1 MAFYNTFVS
10 FNGNGST
17 TNFSIPFSYL
27 DQDEVIVTFSGVGS
41 YTYSF
46 TSPNIITVSPA
57 LAAGDSVQIKRQTA
71 LAAAKVVYSNG
82 STVSGDQLNTTVNQL
97 LYAVQEFNDV
107 STSALNQDTDGNWN
121 GLSKRIKSIGSPV
134 LPTDAATKSYVD
146 ALALSGG
153 TITSSV
159 SRTVVSLSGTGVQ
172 TTFALP
178 FAPTVSD
185 FVNVFIS
192 GVYQN
197 TGRFTIAGSSIV
209 FTTAPPAGTNNVEV
223 QIVRILGVTLTTE
236 VEDGEVTTVKLA
248 NLAVTSA
255 KIADG
260 AVGTAKIADG
270 SITTAKLAVNSVAT
284 DDIIAGAV
292 TTVKIADGAVNS
304 AKMSNTGVGAGAYTA
319 ANITVDA
326 AGRVTAA
333 ASGTPAQVINTQT
346 FDSSGTWTKPS
357 GYSASSRVLVQ
368 AWGAGGS
375 GGRNATAT
383 SASGGG
389 GGGYI
394 ERWLNLSQFGATETI
409 TIGAGGAA
417 RTGTNQNGATGGNT
431 TVGSLVTAYGG
442 GGGGGNVVANVSG
455 GSGGGQISAG
465 IIPTGAGI
473 STSPGR
479 PFISTLDDDGSK
491 GNPRQGAGC
500 SNIPESN
507 GTDMSAL
514 THGGGGGCGQINVN
528 AASSVYGGGGGGGGT
543 TGTGGTSLFG
553 GNGGAAGANGTN
565 GTQPGGAGG
574 AASGTSGAG
583 GAGRVIITV
592 FPA

>member
-255 KIADG
+255 KIAEG
-260 AVGTAKIADG
+260 AVGTTKIADG

-333 ASGTPAQVINTQT
+333 ASGTPSQVINSQS
-346 FDSSGTWTKPS
+346 FDASGTWTKPA
-357 GYSASSRVLVQ
+357 GYAAGSRVHIQ

-375 GGRNATAT
+375 GARRTAAQRT
-383 SASGGG
+383 GGG
-389 GGGYI
+389 GGGYN
-394 ERWLNLSQFGATETI
+394 ERWLSLSQMGATETI

-417 RTGTNQNGATGGNT
+417 RTATDQNGAVGGNSS
-431 TVGSLVTAYGG
+431 VGSLITAFGGGGGVQSGNTSGG
-442 GGGGGNVVANVSG
+442 GGGGG
-455 GSGGGQISAG
+455 QLSAG
-465 IIPTGAGI
+465 LTGITVI
-473 STSPGR
+473 SNLANDVAGR
-479 PFISTLDDDGSK
+479 PIISLGDGDGSN
-491 GNPRQGAGC
+491 GRRAQGDLGGLDGA
-500 SNIPESN
+500 SFW
-507 GTDMSAL
+507 
-514 THGGGGGCGQINVN
+514 HGGGGGAEAQQG
-528 AASSVYGGGGGGGGT
+528 APSVFGGGGGGGGT
-543 TGTGGTSLFG
+543 SAAGGTSSFG
-553 GNGGAAGANGTN
+553 GNGGAGGTTTGTS
-565 GTQPGGAGG
+565 GTQPGGGG
-574 AASGTSGAG
+574 GSASGTSGAG